1 MLNLDELPYVVLI
14 AGAVLVG
21 LWVSNILYDLKVP
34 HYISRKIGHMVGG
47 MGFLLFVLLFT
58 EPWWPIIV
66 SAGLV
71 IILGGARLLRP
82 DTFRGVGGT
91 GRAAALAEIWY
102 PISGVL
108 VFCVGWAW
116 LNQPI
121 LSIICF
127 LSMAWGD
134 SVTALVRYKVYGRA
148 VKGLWGSVA
157 MFITCLI
164 IALAFV
170 HPFWLGA
177 VVAFAAT
184 LAEWSCG
191 DVSKVKLLRGID
203 DNIGIPV
210 VSLATLFGILALIG
224 GL

>member
-1 MLNLDELPYVVLI
+1 MSIQDIPYVVMI
-14 AGAVLVG
+14 SGIVLTG
-21 LWVSNILYDLKVP
+21 LYLSNLLYDLKVP
-34 HYISRKIGHMVGG
+34 HYISRKASHMAGG
-47 MGFLLFVLLFT
+47 VGFLLFVLLFK

-66 SAGLV
+66 SELFV
-71 IILGGARLLRP
+71 LLMGGARLFRP
-82 DTFRGVGGT
+82 STFRGTGGG
-91 GRAAALAEIWY
+91 GRLAELWY

-108 VFCVGWAW
+108 VFLVGWVW
-116 LNQPI
+116 LNQPM
-121 LSIICF
+121 LSTICF

-134 SVTALVRYKVYGRA
+134 SATSLIRYKIYKKA
-148 VKGLWGSVA
+148 VKGLWGSAA

-164 IALAFV
+164 IAWCFV
-170 HPFWLGA
+170 EPFWVGA
-177 VVAFAAT
+177 VTALTAT

-191 DVSKVKLLRGID
+191 DVSKIKWLRGVD